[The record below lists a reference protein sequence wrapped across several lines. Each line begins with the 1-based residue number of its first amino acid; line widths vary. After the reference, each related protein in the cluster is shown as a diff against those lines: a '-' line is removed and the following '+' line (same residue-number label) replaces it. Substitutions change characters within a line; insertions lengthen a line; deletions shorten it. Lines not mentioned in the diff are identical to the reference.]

1 MTKVPVNWCDK
12 WFGMGVMTSTNGT
25 RTLKE
30 RHLAFWWLTAWGH
43 LPFQRFWGV
52 LVFCYRGELKKHI
65 TEGFRGLCYTIWQA
79 KEKWEKLV
87 KGHEAFTKREKSAS
101 TKWEQE
107 ELKWA
112 LQNNLS
118 IIFDSVLVHISQY
131 LRALS
136 TDQKSARL
144 EWNGLNWNDK
154 MKRFWKKNPQYA

>member
-1 MTKVPVNWCDK
+1 MRQIIWNGCHDLDK
-12 WFGMGVMTSTNGT
+12 WYADSEGKTLGLLMTDSMRSFTLST
-25 RTLKE
+25 
-30 RHLAFWWLTAWGH
+30 
-43 LPFQRFWGV
+43 V
-52 LVFCYRGELKKHI
+52 LMCTSFLLSWRKELKKHI

-107 ELKWA
+107 EMKWA

-118 IIFDSVLVHISQY
+118 ISFDSVLVHISQY

-136 TDQKSARL
+136 TDQKSARI
-144 EWNGLNWNDK
+144 EWNGLNCDDK
-154 MKRFWKKNPQYA
+154 MKRFWKKNPQNA

>member
-1 MTKVPVNWCDK
+1 MRQMIWNGCHDLDK
-12 WFGMGVMTSTNGT
+12 WYADSEGKTLGLLMTDSM
-25 RTLKE
+25 RSFTL
-30 RHLAFWWLTAWGH
+30 LT
-43 LPFQRFWGV
+43 V
-52 LVFCYRGELKKHI
+52 LRCTSSFLLSWRKELKKHI

-79 KEKWEKLV
+79 KEKREKLV

-118 IIFDSVLVHISQY
+118 ISFDSVLVHISQY

-136 TDQKSARL
+136 TDQKSACL

-154 MKRFWKKNPQYA
+154 MKRFWKKNPQNA